1 MSIVDKELPFAL
13 IDLIISVVQCFM
25 GGIFMCMVS
34 GYFALTLPPVLLV
47 VWGKYLCTSSLP
59 KPLVLTKFSDS
70 KVLPPN
76 LAASSSPGP

>member
-25 GGIFMCMVS
+25 GGVFMCMVS

-47 VWGKYLCTSSLP
+47 VWGKPPHPFTS
-59 KPLVLTKFSDS
+59 KTTDS
-70 KVLPPN
+70 GKI
-76 LAASSSPGP
+76 